1 MKLQCA
7 TSNLICFAAI
17 SLLQPSALAELV
29 FDINRTSYKV
39 QKSANL
45 PITYDQLIAQRQD
58 CNKQN
63 PFVACTISNHRYSAE
78 LLKSTNGCEIAKLN
92 LTIKIRVL
100 LPDFGDLLPSEQARL
115 LEFRNKLSEHEE
127 GHVGIYK
134 AEFSKL
140 YNKVI
145 AMTSD
150 VSCEQL
156 KRQVTQELKKGV
168 EDIGAKQSKYDL
180 QTRHGIL
187 QGSRFPTQ

>member
-1 MKLQCA
+1 MFAINFIFLAAAALAPA
-7 TSNLICFAAI
+7 TAF
-17 SLLQPSALAELV
+17 AELV
-29 FDINRTSYKV
+29 FDINSSNYKV
-39 QKSANL
+39 QHDGSE
-45 PITYDQLIAQRQD
+45 PITYGQLLAQRQD

-78 LLKSTNGCEIAKLN
+78 LLKSPNRCEIAKLN
-92 LTIKIRVL
+92 LTIKIRVV
-100 LPDFGDLLPSEQARL
+100 LPDFVDLLPSEQARL

-156 KRQVTQELKKGV
+156 KRQITQELKQGA
-168 EDIGAKQSKYDL
+168 EEIGMKQAKYDL

-187 QGSRFPTQ
+187 QGTRFPTQ